1 MLNDKRIQDQKTE
14 FQNIKYSNQIMQ
26 SEDNINDQHFQT
38 DSKLSK
44 T

>member
-14 FQNIKYSNQIMQ
+14 FQNIKYTNQIMQ
-26 SEDNINDQHFQT
+26 SEDNLNDQHFQT

>member
-26 SEDNINDQHFQT
+26 SEDNLNDQNFQT
-38 DSKLSK
+38 DCKLSK

>member
-26 SEDNINDQHFQT
+26 SEDNLNDQHFQT